1 MNILNSFKK
10 GFTGIMQSFSRYPV
24 TILWLLVV
32 ATLNAMQI
40 QNDFD
45 LYSRWLFTAL
55 TGSMLAVVAQHLYER
70 LFIKENNRW
79 FLTFLSVVL
88 AILYYFSLPSNNQ
101 YDLIYP
107 IRTIVLLFAL
117 FIAFIWIPT
126 IKSDRLY
133 FHSNFLIVFEAVM
146 MTFLMAVVL
155 SLGVSAILGSVDFL
169 LFDFDS
175 RVYSHAFNII
185 GTLFAPI
192 YFLSLIPSYKKA
204 NPADL
209 AQATKVPR
217 FLEILLVYVVI
228 PLVAIYTLVLTAYV
242 ALNIGGEFWT
252 NNLLESLLVSY
263 AIIVILVYLL
273 VCNIDHKYSR
283 LFRKIFP
290 KIMLVVVLF
299 QTVASVLRIQN
310 LGITH
315 GRYYVILFGVFATVA
330 AIVFSFFPKER
341 SGWIAPV
348 LIVLSLISVAP
359 VIDAFSVG
367 RGSQQNLLERKLQ
380 ENDMLVADEIVP
392 NSQIPLE
399 DKVAITKSVDYLT
412 VWGDLDQISFLPDN
426 FDSYSDFNE
435 VFGFNMIYSV
445 SPDEGPFNPEGR
457 FVYLDWEGS
466 GSIPLEGAD
475 YLAKVSLYEARETR
489 SQKVNEDLNLVIED
503 TDSLIL
509 ENSSGSQMLRFDLE
523 QLFEKA
529 FSQADEMQQKEG
541 VATLESMMESQEN
554 EQVKMTVII
563 MQLDEYNGVI
573 GGELFVVIT
582 VK

>member
-10 GFTGIMQSFSRYPV
+10 GVTGIVQSLSRYPV

-45 LYSRWLFTAL
+45 LYSRWLYTAL
-55 TGSMLAVVAQHLYER
+55 TGVMLAAVAQHLYEH
-70 LFIKENNRW
+70 FFVKENNRW
-79 FLTFLSVVL
+79 LLAFLAVVL

-133 FHSNFLIVFEAVM
+133 FHSNFLIIFESVM

-155 SLGVSAILGSVDFL
+155 SIGVSAILGSVDFL
-169 LFDFDS
+169 LFNFDS
-175 RVYSHAFNII
+175 RVYGHAFNII

-192 YFLSLIPSYKKA
+192 YFLSLIPNYKKT
-204 NPADL
+204 NPTDADH
-209 AQATKVPR
+209 ATKVPR
-217 FLEILLVYVVI
+217 FLEILLVYIVI

-242 ALNIGGEFWT
+242 VLNIGGEFWT
-252 NNLLESLLVSY
+252 NNLLEPLLVSY
-263 AIIVILVYLL
+263 AIIVIVVYLL

-283 LFRKIFP
+283 LFRRIFP

-299 QTVASVLRIQN
+299 QTAASILRIQN

-315 GRYYVILFGVFATVA
+315 GRYYVILFGIFATVA
-330 AIVFSFFPKER
+330 AIIFSFFPKER

-348 LIVLSLISVAP
+348 LIALSLISVAP

-412 VWGDLDQISFLPDN
+412 VWGDVDQVSFLPDN
-426 FDSYSDFNE
+426 FDIYSDFNE

-445 SPDEGPFNPEGR
+445 LPDEGPFAPEGR
-457 FVYLDWEGS
+457 FVYLDWEGA
-466 GSIPLEGAD
+466 GSVSLEGAD
-475 YLAKVSLYEARETR
+475 YLLKVSLYNNEENR
-489 SQKVNEDLNLVIED
+489 SQKVSEDLNLIIED
-503 TDSLIL
+503 ADSLIL
-509 ENSSGSQMLRFDLE
+509 ENNSGTQILRFE
-523 QLFEKA
+523 MQQLFEKA
-529 FSQADEMQQKEG
+529 FSEADETQKG
-541 VATLESMMESQEN
+541 GNVTLESMMETQEN
-554 EQVKMTVII
+554 EQAKMTVII
-563 MQLDEYNGVI
+563 TQLEEYNDVTN
-573 GGELFVVIT
+573 GELFVIIT
-582 VK
+582 IK